1 MQNLSRGHVTSVACT
16 VVPLNPDCLAALPD
30 GWLALTE
37 DGLVRIADD
46 GSPDHIGER
55 GHAESYDPDDGIGDF
70 DIGPGIHVSHDG
82 RFAAVV
88 TNFGRYGEVI
98 DLSDGSLALE
108 FDRGDDDNWTT
119 YYPAAFLPDGTFV
132 TATESNCLDRFD
144 LSTGENLTA
153 RDISYG
159 AERYEDCFHGGLTPS
174 PSGRWLID
182 DGWVWHPIGI
192 LRAID
197 MAVWS
202 QDRYAAEHGIVVD
215 DPDGFWNRPP
225 AWLDDDVFAVH
236 NQAHGVTLD
245 RAPTFEEVGRFHGP
259 SGRMWAHQGRLHTV
273 TDEGMEVWDPADG
286 ARTGRL
292 KGFSPTAYNRVAGVF
307 AQLTGEQLHTWR

>member
-16 VVPLNPDCLAALPD
+16 VVPLNPDGLAALPG

-55 GHAESYDPDDGIGDF
+55 GHAESYDPDDAIDDF

-119 YYPAAFLPDGTFV
+119 YYPAAFLSDGTFV
-132 TATESNCLDRFD
+132 TATES
-144 LSTGENLTA
+144 
-153 RDISYG
+153 
-159 AERYEDCFHGGLTPS
+159 
-174 PSGRWLID
+174 
-182 DGWVWHPIGI
+182 
-192 LRAID
+192 
-197 MAVWS
+197 
-202 QDRYAAEHGIVVD
+202 
-215 DPDGFWNRPP
+215 
-225 AWLDDDVFAVH
+225 
-236 NQAHGVTLD
+236 
-245 RAPTFEEVGRFHGP
+245 PT
-259 SGRMWAHQGRLHTV
+259 GRMWAHQGRLHTV

-286 ARTGRL
+286 ARTGLL

-307 AQLTGEQLHTWR
+307 AQLTGEQLRTWR